1 MSDQLRILYI
11 DDEPGLARLVQK
23 RLGRDGFVVEVAGDG
38 ESGLARLAQGDID
51 IVVLDHVMPGLSGL
65 ATLERIRALPDAPP
79 VVYATGTEETRVA
92 IAALKAG
99 AADYVIKDINGE
111 FIDLLR
117 VAIENEIGAAKL
129 RRAKELAE
137 AEVRESRDR
146 FEALATER
154 AMLLREVNHRVG
166 NSLQIICALLTMQS
180 SASDSDQVK
189 AALADTTG
197 RVLAVAQVHKR
208 LYTSEDV
215 KSVALDL
222 YLEALIE
229 DLRRSTEVGTSCDI
243 LLSTDQ
249 MEVDPDAAVAFG
261 IIVNEL
267 VLNALKYA
275 YPSGSGPIRIRL
287 DAPPEGT
294 AQLSVEDDGVGM
306 GSAHA
311 AGAPRSTGL
320 GRRIVDAMGRK
331 LEAKVEIDS
340 RHAGTKV
347 VMTFER
353 HSVSSKSKPKAAV
366 PA

>member
-1 MSDQLRILYI
+1 MTDPIRVLYI

-23 RLGRDGFVVEVAGDG
+23 RLSRDGFVVELAGDG

-65 ATLERIRALPDAPP
+65 ATLERIRERPEAPP

-99 AADYVIKDINGE
+99 AADYVIKDIQGD

-117 VAIENEIGAAKL
+117 VAIENAVGAAKL
-129 RRAKELAE
+129 RRAKEDAE
-137 AEVRESRDR
+137 AEVRAARDR

-180 SASDSDQVK
+180 SASDSDRVK

-222 YLEALIE
+222 YLEALVE
-229 DLRRSTEVGTSCDI
+229 DLRRSTDVGTTCDI
-243 LLSTDQ
+243 LLTADPL
-249 MEVDPDAAVAFG
+249 EVDPDGAIALG

-275 YPSGSGPIRIRL
+275 YPGGSGPIRIQLR
-287 DAPPEGT
+287 APPSGPIE
-294 AQLSVEDDGVGM
+294 LSVEDDGVGI
-306 GSAHA
+306 G
-311 AGAPRSTGL
+311 GATTPHSTGL
-320 GRRIVDAMGRK
+320 GQRIVDAMGRK
-331 LEAKVEIDS
+331 LEAEVTFDG

-347 VMTFER
+347 VVTFER
-353 HSVSSKSKPKAAV
+353 PHVAVPSKAA
-366 PA
+366 ALA